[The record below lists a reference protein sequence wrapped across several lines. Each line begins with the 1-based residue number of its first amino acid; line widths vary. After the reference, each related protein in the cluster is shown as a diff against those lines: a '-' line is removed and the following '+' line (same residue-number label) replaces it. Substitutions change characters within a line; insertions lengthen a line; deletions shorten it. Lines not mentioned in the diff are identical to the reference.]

1 MKLFATLLLGDV
13 TVAQVLLDASKAQLS
28 RPWCNRPRAT
38 SSSAAAPK
46 RLQKRIL
53 LHLRPPRSFRGN
65 HEGSPWLFAHFWS
78 SLFKAKA
85 VLQLVP
91 MTDAKDQLARDNLE
105 KYLVSKALDS
115 FHFLSFLFISLKI
128 SFNTSF
134 NMQHVKLLNCLVNR
148 IGLVSCGL
156 AIETCISSRRRSSR
170 RAAFKSWCRRRVSW
184 PRSPRG
190 AEWRRGPSRWPNAPE
205 RWP

>member
-46 RLQKRIL
+46 RLPRVIL

-65 HEGSPWLFAHFWS
+65 HEGSPWLFALRWS
-78 SLFKAKA
+78 FFKAKA

-105 KYLVSKALDS
+105 KYPRLEGTRLFSFPFIP
-115 FHFLSFLFISLKI
+115 FHFS
-128 SFNTSF
+128 
-134 NMQHVKLLNCLVNR
+134 
-148 IGLVSCGL
+148 
-156 AIETCISSRRRSSR
+156 
-170 RAAFKSWCRRRVSW
+170 
-184 PRSPRG
+184 
-190 AEWRRGPSRWPNAPE
+190 
-205 RWP
+205 